1 MDFRKNDAVW
11 WRCSG
16 SKSKPKWIPKGRIDQ
31 AGVIK
36 DIDNDTGY
44 VMIAILNE
52 ERKEECYVVPAGDVR
67 LRRMY

>member
-11 WRCSG
+11 WCMKKTR
-16 SKSKPKWIPKGRIDQ
+16 PQWIPKGRIDQ

-36 DIDNDTGY
+36 DIDADTGY
-44 VMIAILNE
+44 IMIAILNE